1 MLRKHRH
8 QSEDER
14 KLAVVAAGEIE
25 AHRLLADRLGLGDL
39 GVIGAMIWPAFIAQK
54 LPGEDDVLGGD
65 RFAVGELR
73 GGVEVESDVAALGVG
88 LDRTRDQPIK
98 RKWLVIAASHQA
110 LDHVTA
116 DRRRRDALY
125 DEGIEAVE
133 GAEHALYQ
141 ATALGCGGVG
151 IGQVRE
157 ALGQR
162 RRAMHRNGVPG
173 LGGVRPSQRTRG
185 AANGEADEQGAASR
199 AIASRPARADEIDEK
214 MQAHGGNATRRFRQV
229 FPPNRSSWGS
239 LAWI

>member
-1 MLRKHRH
+1 QAAVDRKVAAPIIGIALKRDALAWVDFADDIGAGPERRLERSLLERLGLDGVLRKHRH
-8 QSEDER
+8 QSQDER
-14 KLAVVAAGEIE
+14 KLAVVAAGQIE

-65 RFAVGELR
+65 GFAVGELR

-98 RKWLVIAASHQA
+98 RKWLVIAPSHQA

-141 ATALGCGGVG
+141 ATALGCGG
-151 IGQVRE
+151 
-157 ALGQR
+157 
-162 RRAMHRNGVPG
+162 
-173 LGGVRPSQRTRG
+173 GGVGEGGENPAGRP
-185 AANGEADEQGAASR
+185 R
-199 AIASRPARADEIDEK
+199 APPREVVARA
-214 MQAHGGNATRRFRQV
+214 GGA
-229 FPPNRSSWGS
+229 
-239 LAWI
+239 